1 MTTWYHSIGR
11 DADTVISS
19 RVRLARN
26 INGYPFDSRLDASGA
41 NEIIEKVSAPLE
53 QAGFRK
59 INFSTLSPVM
69 ATSYVE
75 RHYVS
80 PEFATKDSPH
90 ALLLQESGGLAVMV
104 CEEDHLRIQSILPGL
119 ALEEAYQ
126 NASRVEKRLDE
137 EFDFS
142 YSQQLGY
149 LTHCPTNLGT
159 GMRASVMMFLPALT
173 KGGYMNSLA
182 TQLSKLGLTVRG
194 LFGEG
199 SGSAGCI
206 YQISN
211 QITLGIT
218 EEESLKKLSE
228 AIAKI
233 TESERKA
240 RKAITGEALERLTDT
255 VLRAE
260 GILKYAYRMTSAEF
274 IKLMAEVRFGIALGV
289 IHDVT
294 YEQLGTLL
302 VEAMPATLTL
312 SSEATP
318 KNEAARDRLRAQK
331 IQSILH
337 ASTASG
343 PSSEAAE

>member
-1 MTTWYHSIGR
+1 MAWYNTVGK

-19 RVRLARN
+19 RIRLARN
-26 INGYPFDSRLDASGA
+26 INGYPFASKLDASGA

-53 QAGFRK
+53 TAGFRK
-59 INFSTLSPVM
+59 INFSDLSPVM

-80 PEFATKDSPH
+80 PDFATKESPH
-90 ALLLQESGGLAVMV
+90 ALLLQENGGIAVMV

-119 ALEEAYQ
+119 ALEEAYK

-142 YSQQLGY
+142 YSEKLGY

-173 KGGYMNSLA
+173 KGRYMNSLA
-182 TQLSKLGLTVRG
+182 AQLTKIGLTVRG

-199 SGSAGCI
+199 SGSAGYL

-211 QITLGIT
+211 QVTLGIS
-218 EEESLKKLSE
+218 EEETLKKLND
-228 AIAKI
+228 AIAQI
-233 TESERKA
+233 SESERRA
-240 RKAITGEALERLTDT
+240 RRSITGEPLERLTDSI
-255 VLRAE
+255 LRAE
-260 GILKYAYRMTSAEF
+260 GVLKYAYRLSSTEF
-274 IKLMAEVRFGIALGV
+274 IKLSSEVRFGIALGIV
-289 IHDVT
+289 HDVS

-312 SSEATP
+312 SSESTP
-318 KNEAARDRLRAQK
+318 KSETARDKLRAQK
-331 IQSILH
+331 VQATLRGTVNPPEES
-337 ASTASG
+337 A
-343 PSSEAAE
+343 

>member
-1 MTTWYHSIGR
+1 MSWYNTVGK

-26 INGYPFDSRLDASGA
+26 INGYPFASKLDAAGA
-41 NEIIEKVSAPLE
+41 GEIIEKVSVPLE
-53 QAGFRK
+53 NAGFRK
-59 INFSTLSPVM
+59 ISFADISPIM

-80 PEFATKDSPH
+80 PEFATKETPH
-90 ALLLQESGGLAVMV
+90 ALLLQEQSGIAVMV

-119 ALEEAYQ
+119 ALEEAYK
-126 NASRVEKRLDE
+126 NASRAEKRLDE
-137 EFDFS
+137 DFDFS
-142 YSQQLGY
+142 YSEQLGY

-173 KGGYMNSLA
+173 RGGYMDSLA
-182 TQLSKLGLTVRG
+182 SQLSKIGLTVRG

-199 SGSAGCI
+199 SGSAGYM

-218 EEESLKKLSE
+218 EEETLKKLND
-228 AIAKI
+228 AIGQI

-240 RKAITGEALERLTDT
+240 RKAISGEALERLTDA

-260 GILKYAYRMTSAEF
+260 GILRYAYRMSSTEF
-274 IKLMAEVRFGIALGV
+274 IKLFAEVRFGISLGIV
-289 IHDVT
+289 KDVS

-312 SSEATP
+312 SSENTP
-318 KNEAARDRLRAQK
+318 KSESARDKLRAQK
-331 IQSILH
+331 IRHLLNQQ
-337 ASTASG
+337 
-343 PSSEAAE
+343 